1 MKEIIGKL
9 LNLAGFIFGLF
20 TSSTFAAE
28 NLATPDLEEVVVTAS
43 RNSQSTKTVTGDIT
57 VIESE
62 EINRLRGGSIADL
75 LRLQPGVETYTNGG
89 MGTSSNIGLRGT
101 NDNQLI
107 VLVDGMRI
115 NSGTTGTTAFENI
128 PLALIDRI
136 EILRGPASSLYG
148 SDAIGGVI
156 QIFTKRGKSNNTHL
170 YASAG
175 AGSYDAY
182 SGNAGFDTAYQALKF
197 GAQVS
202 NYDTRGISAKKRPT
216 AVAEKDRDGYHNFS
230 GTAYADLE
238 FAPGHSLGLNYLESK
253 GRNQYDSNFIGNYL
267 ERYQQGYGLTLKNA
281 LTDRWTSKLQYNIG
295 RDQSYSVGSA
305 RTNSNIETEQHQLS
319 WQHDYRLS
327 NGTLTFAYDRL
338 EQEVLTENTGRRT
351 IDRSRSNDAF
361 VLGYVGKFDAH
372 STQLSLREDHNSQ
385 FGNYTTGGIGY
396 GYAFSPTWQF
406 TTQYGSS
413 FRAPTFNQLYAVAF
427 GDPDLLSEKAD
438 NIEASLRYQGQQLQ
452 TKVTVFDN
460 HIRNFIQNAPRA
472 DCPPGFTNGCAVNA
486 GKIEIQGITVE
497 SSLALA
503 ENWFLSGNFT
513 VQSPRVDATDN
524 LLIRR
529 AQRFGNL
536 LLQYKNGDWDWSA
549 ELTASSQ
556 RYNDTANQISLSGYA
571 LLNTTLAYQVNSN
584 WRLQARANNIL
595 DKNYVL
601 ATTRSVASPNN
612 PDYNTMGTNVFV
624 SLSYDMK

>member
-28 NLATPDLEEVVVTAS
+28 TLATPDLDEVVVTAS
-43 RNSQSTKTVTGDIT
+43 RTSQSTKTVTGDIT
-57 VIESE
+57 VIDSE

-107 VLVDGMRI
+107 VLVDGVRI

-156 QIFTKRGKSNNTHL
+156 QIFTKRGKITNTHL

-202 NYDTRGISAKKRPT
+202 NYDTRGISAKKGPT
-216 AVAEKDRDGYHNFS
+216 AVAEKDRDGYNNFS

-253 GRNQYDSNFIGNYL
+253 GKNQYDSTFIGNYL
-267 ERYQQGYGLTLKNA
+267 ERYQQGYGLTLRNA
-281 LTDRWTSKLQYNIG
+281 LTDHWNSKVQYSIG
-295 RDQSYSVGSA
+295 RDQSFSVLNA
-305 RTNSNIETEQHQLS
+305 ATNNNIETEQRQLS
-319 WQHDYRLS
+319 WQHDYKLS

-351 IDRSRSNDAF
+351 LERSRSNDAF

-396 GYAFSPTWQF
+396 GYAFSPAWQF

-413 FRAPTFNQLYAVAF
+413 FRAPTFNQLYANNF
-427 GDPDLLSEKAD
+427 GNPNLPSEKAD

-452 TKVTVFDN
+452 AKFTVFDN
-460 HIRNFIQNAPRA
+460 HIRNFIQNATTG
-472 DCPPGFTNGCAVNA
+472 CPTGFPSCAVNA
-486 GKIEIQGITVE
+486 GKIEIQGMTLE

-503 ENWFLSGNFT
+503 ENWFLSGNLT

-536 LLQYKNGDWDWSA
+536 VLQYKNGAWDWSS
-549 ELTASSQ
+549 ELSASSE
-556 RYNDTANQISLSGYA
+556 RYNDTANRVPMSGYA
-571 LLNTTLAYQVNSN
+571 LLNSTLAYQIDPH

-601 ATTRSVASPNN
+601 AIAPGNI
-612 PDYNTMGTNVFV
+612 DYNTMGTNVFV

>member
-1 MKEIIGKL
+1 MKKIIL
-9 LNLAGFIFGLF
+9 LGLMV
-20 TSSTFAAE
+20 SLPINTFAAE
-28 NLATPDLEEVVVTAS
+28 TLATPDLDEVVVTAS
-43 RNSQSTKTVTGDIT
+43 RTLQSTKTVTGDIT
-57 VIESE
+57 VIDSE

-107 VLVDGMRI
+107 VLVDGVRI

-156 QIFTKRGKSNNTHL
+156 QIFTKRGKITNTHL

-182 SGNAGFDTAYQALKF
+182 SGNAGLDTAYQALKF

-216 AVAEKDRDGYHNFS
+216 AVAEKDRDGYNNFS

-253 GRNQYDSNFIGNYL
+253 GKNQYDSTFIGNYL
-267 ERYQQGYGLTLKNA
+267 ERYQQGYGLTLRSA
-281 LTDRWTSKLQYNIG
+281 LTDHWNSKVQYSIG
-295 RDQSYSVGSA
+295 RDQSFSVLNA
-305 RTNSNIETEQHQLS
+305 ATNNNIETEQRQLS
-319 WQHDYRLS
+319 WQHDYKLS

-351 IDRSRSNDAF
+351 LERSRSNDAF

-396 GYAFSPTWQF
+396 GYAFSPAWQF

-413 FRAPTFNQLYAVAF
+413 FRAPTFNQLYANNF
-427 GDPDLLSEKAD
+427 GNPNLPSEKAD

-452 TKVTVFDN
+452 AKFTVFDN
-460 HIRNFIQNAPRA
+460 HIRNFIQNATTG
-472 DCPPGFTNGCAVNA
+472 CPTGFPSCAVNA
-486 GKIEIQGITVE
+486 GKIEIQGMTLE

-503 ENWFLSGNFT
+503 ENWFLSGNLT

-536 LLQYKNGDWDWSA
+536 VLQYKNGAWDWSS
-549 ELTASSQ
+549 ELSASSE
-556 RYNDTANQISLSGYA
+556 RYNDTANRVAMSGYA
-571 LLNTTLAYQVNSN
+571 LLNSTLAYQIDPH

-601 ATTRSVASPNN
+601 AIAPGNI
-612 PDYNTMGTNVFV
+612 DYNTMGTNVFV

>member
-1 MKEIIGKL
+1 MKKTTFFVLMAIL
-9 LNLAGFIFGLF
+9 PHSL
-20 TSSTFAAE
+20 FAAE
-28 NLATPDLEEVVVTAS
+28 TLATPDMDEVVVTAS
-43 RNSQSTKTVTGDIT
+43 RTLQSTKTVTGDIT

-75 LRLQPGVETYTNGG
+75 LRLQPGVEIYTNGG

-107 VLVDGMRI
+107 VLVDGVRI

-156 QIFTKRGKSNNTHL
+156 QIFTKRGKTNNTHL

-216 AVAEKDRDGYHNFS
+216 AVAEKDRDGYNNFS

-253 GRNQYDSNFIGNYL
+253 GKNQYDSTFIGNYL
-267 ERYQQGYGLTLKNA
+267 ERYQQGYGLTLRNA
-281 LTDRWTSKLQYNIG
+281 LTDHWNSKVQYSIG
-295 RDQSYSVGSA
+295 RDQSFSVLNA
-305 RTNSNIETEQHQLS
+305 ATNNNIETEQRQLS
-319 WQHDYRLS
+319 WQHDYKLS

-351 IDRSRSNDAF
+351 LERSRSNDAF

-396 GYAFSPTWQF
+396 GYAFSPAWQF

-413 FRAPTFNQLYAVAF
+413 FRAPTFNQLYANNF
-427 GDPDLLSEKAD
+427 GNPNLPSEKAD

-452 TKVTVFDN
+452 AKFTVFDN
-460 HIRNFIQNAPRA
+460 HIRNFIQNATT
-472 DCPPGFTNGCAVNA
+472 DCPTGFPSCAVNA
-486 GKIEIQGITVE
+486 GKIEIQGMTLE

-503 ENWFLSGNFT
+503 ENWFLSGNLT
-513 VQSPRVDATDN
+513 LQSPRVDATDN

-529 AQRFGNL
+529 AQSFGNL
-536 LLQYKNGDWDWSA
+536 VLQYKNGAWDWSS
-549 ELTASSQ
+549 ELSASSE
-556 RYNDTANQISLSGYA
+556 RYNDTANRVPMSGYA
-571 LLNTTLAYQVNSN
+571 LLNSTLAYQIDPH

-601 ATTRSVASPNN
+601 AIAPGNI
-612 PDYNTMGTNVFV
+612 DYNTMGTNVFV

>member
-9 LNLAGFIFGLF
+9 LHLAGFIFGLF

-28 NLATPDLEEVVVTAS
+28 TLATPDLDEVVVTAS
-43 RNSQSTKTVTGDIT
+43 RTSQSTKTVTGDIT
-57 VIESE
+57 VIENE

-107 VLVDGMRI
+107 VLVDGVRI

-156 QIFTKRGKSNNTHL
+156 QIFTKRGKSNNTHV

-216 AVAEKDRDGYHNFS
+216 AVAEKDRDGYNNFS

-253 GRNQYDSNFIGNYL
+253 GRNQYDSTFIGNYL
-267 ERYQQGYGLTLKNA
+267 ERYQQGYGLTLRNA
-281 LTDRWTSKLQYNIG
+281 LTENWNSKVQYSIG
-295 RDQSYSVGSA
+295 RDQSFSILNA
-305 RTNSNIETEQHQLS
+305 ATNNNIETEQRQLS
-319 WQHDYRLS
+319 WQHDYKLS
-327 NGTLTFAYDRL
+327 NGTFTFAYDRL

-351 IDRSRSNDAF
+351 LERSRSNDAF

-396 GYAFSPTWQF
+396 GYAFSPAWQF

-413 FRAPTFNQLYAVAF
+413 FRAPTFNQLYANNF
-427 GDPDLLSEKAD
+427 GNPNLPSEKAD
-438 NIEASLRYQGQQLQ
+438 NIETSLRYQSQQLQ
-452 TKVTVFDN
+452 AKVTVFDN
-460 HIRNFIQNAPRA
+460 HIRNFIQNATTG
-472 DCPPGFTNGCAVNA
+472 CPVGFPNCAVNA
-486 GKIEIQGITVE
+486 GKIEIQGMTLE
-497 SSLALA
+497 SSVALA
-503 ENWFLSGNFT
+503 ENWFLSGNLT
-513 VQSPRVDATDN
+513 IQSPRVDATDN

-529 AQRFGNL
+529 AQRYGNL
-536 LLQYKNGDWDWSA
+536 IVQYKNGAWDWSS
-549 ELTASSQ
+549 ELSASSE
-556 RYNDTANQISLSGYA
+556 RYNDAANRIPMSGYA
-571 LLNTTLAYQVNSN
+571 LLNSTLAYQINPN

-601 ATTRSVASPNN
+601 AIAPGNI
-612 PDYNTMGTNVFV
+612 DYNTMGTNVFV

>member
-1 MKEIIGKL
+1 MKKIIL
-9 LNLAGFIFGLF
+9 LGLMV
-20 TSSTFAAE
+20 SLPINTFAAE
-28 NLATPDLEEVVVTAS
+28 TLPTPNLDEVVVTAS

-57 VIESE
+57 VIDSE

-107 VLVDGMRI
+107 VLVDGVRI

-156 QIFTKRGKSNNTHL
+156 QIFTKRGKTNNTHL
-170 YASAG
+170 YANAG

-216 AVAEKDRDGYHNFS
+216 AVAEKDRDGYNNFS
-230 GTAYADLE
+230 GTAYADLD

-253 GRNQYDSNFIGNYL
+253 GRNQYDSTFIGNYL
-267 ERYQQGYGLTLKNA
+267 ERYQQGYGLTLRNA
-281 LTDRWTSKLQYNIG
+281 LTDHWNSKVQYSIG
-295 RDQSYSVGSA
+295 RDQSFSVLNA
-305 RTNSNIETEQHQLS
+305 ATNNNIETEQRQLS
-319 WQHDYRLS
+319 WQHDYKLS

-351 IDRSRSNDAF
+351 LERSRSNDAF

-396 GYAFSPTWQF
+396 GYAFSPAWQF

-413 FRAPTFNQLYAVAF
+413 FRAPTFNQLYANNF
-427 GDPDLLSEKAD
+427 GNPNLPSEKAD

-452 TKVTVFDN
+452 AKFTVFDN
-460 HIRNFIQNAPRA
+460 HIRNFIQNATTG
-472 DCPPGFTNGCAVNA
+472 CPTGFPSCAVNA
-486 GKIEIQGITVE
+486 GKIEIQGMTLE

-503 ENWFLSGNFT
+503 ENWFLSGNLT

-536 LLQYKNGDWDWSA
+536 VLQYKNGAWDWSS
-549 ELTASSQ
+549 ELSASSE
-556 RYNDTANQISLSGYA
+556 RYNDTANRVSMSGYA
-571 LLNTTLAYQVNSN
+571 LLNSTLAYQIDPH

-601 ATTRSVASPNN
+601 AIAPGNI
-612 PDYNTMGTNVFV
+612 DYTTMGTNVFV